1 MTDLAGRTFLVT
13 GANAGIGYATAQ
25 DLAARGGRVHLACRS
40 PEKGQTAA
48 AAIIAA
54 SGNDQVRFLHLDLAD
69 LASVRL
75 AAREFRALGEPLHV
89 LINNAG
95 VGGQRGR
102 TADGFEIHFGV
113 NHLGHF
119 ALTQALLPLLTAAA
133 PARIVNVAS
142 EAHHQA
148 TGIDFD
154 ALRNRTKGIT
164 GLPEYAV
171 SKLCNVLFAA
181 ELAARLAGTGVSAYS
196 LHPGVVASQIWRR
209 VPWPARQLVTRRMLT
224 IEQGAQTSLYCAT
237 SPEVAGES
245 GQYYDQLPP
254 DRAEHGGHAR
264 AGRAAVAVQREVDG
278 RTGTRSDRRL
288 TGDGASKVA
297 GCSGQA
303 GQNSSRWLPPM

>member
-25 DLAARGGRVHLACRS
+25 DLAKRGGRVHMACRS
-40 PEKGQTAA
+40 QEKGEAA
-48 AAIIAA
+48 VAAIAAA
-54 SGNDQVRFLHLDLAD
+54 SGNDQVRFLRLDLAD
-69 LASVRL
+69 LASVRR
-75 AAREFRALGEPLHV
+75 AAREFAALGEPLHV

-133 PARIVNVAS
+133 PARIVTVAS
-142 EAHHQA
+142 DSHYQA
-148 TGIDFD
+148 RGIDFD
-154 ALRNRTKGIT
+154 ALRNSTKGIT

-171 SKLCNVLFAA
+171 SKLCNVLFTA
-181 ELAARLAGTGVSAYS
+181 ELARRLAGTGVTAYS

-224 IEQGAQTSLYCAT
+224 IEQGARTSLYCAT
-237 SPEVAGES
+237 SPELAGES
-245 GQYYDQLPP
+245 GKYYDSCQQTEPSRVVTPELAERLWECSEEWTAVPGP
-254 DRAEHGGHAR
+254 SDHDRGGLT
-264 AGRAAVAVQREVDG
+264 AAD
-278 RTGTRSDRRL
+278 
-288 TGDGASKVA
+288 
-297 GCSGQA
+297 
-303 GQNSSRWLPPM
+303 